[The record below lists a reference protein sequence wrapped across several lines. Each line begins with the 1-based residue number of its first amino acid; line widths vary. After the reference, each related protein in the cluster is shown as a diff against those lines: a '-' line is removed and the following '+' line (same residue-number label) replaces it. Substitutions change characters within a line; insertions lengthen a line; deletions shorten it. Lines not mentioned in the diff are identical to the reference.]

1 METTIKTR
9 LLFFLHPLVFDYAPA
24 SCSLHPRRPDA
35 HPHSAAMASDEI
47 GGMCR
52 FYDKEFPDVEE
63 SVIVNVKRI
72 AEMGAYVQVRG
83 RRACPRAPPPGP

>member
-1 METTIKTR
+1 
-9 LLFFLHPLVFDYAPA
+9 
-24 SCSLHPRRPDA
+24 
-35 HPHSAAMASDEI
+35 MASDEI

-83 RRACPRAPPPGP
+83 RRARLRVPSFLAHGQAPLCGPCAPPGSPRAPLAPLWLPASPLELPPWP

>member
-1 METTIKTR
+1 
-9 LLFFLHPLVFDYAPA
+9 
-24 SCSLHPRRPDA
+24 
-35 HPHSAAMASDEI
+35 MASDEI

-83 RRACPRAPPPGP
+83 APAAHSPCRACALHPPQGRAAAAAPSAHRPSPTPTHAPPLFAPPPTPLL